1 MKEFWNSRYRES
13 DYAYGTEPNRFFESE
28 IRKLKVGKVLFPA
41 EGEGRNA
48 VFAASLG
55 WDVLAFDQSEAGKEK
70 AIQLAKG
77 REVTISYE
85 VASVEDFVCEKE
97 SVDALV
103 LIFAHF
109 PAHFRIRF
117 HQKLISFLK
126 PGGVVI
132 LEGFAKNHA
141 FFQAANEKA
150 GGPKDPSMLFSKE
163 ELEEDFAGFSFL
175 VLEERESELE
185 EGLYHVGKSAVI
197 RLVAKKN

>member
-1 MKEFWNSRYRES
+1 MSIAQRDGKLAGLVGVQCVTGVVGLDVDITLLWEGWWWYDGLNS
-13 DYAYGTEPNRFFESE
+13 
-28 IRKLKVGKVLFPA
+28 L
-41 EGEGRNA
+41 
-48 VFAASLG
+48 LG
-55 WDVLAFDQSEAGKEK
+55 GA
-70 AIQLAKG
+70 
-77 REVTISYE
+77 
-85 VASVEDFVCEKE
+85 
-97 SVDALV
+97 DALV